1 MSIDP
6 DASAH
11 GAQDG
16 SAHDAEVARP
26 RDSRRDP
33 GQVRENLQRWLATK
47 VTAPVVEN
55 VHLPETT
62 GMSSETLLFDARW
75 DGTDHPLVARVARVA
90 PADTTVPVFPA
101 YDLEGQARVMGAVGE
116 HSTVPVPRVHWY
128 EPDPAPLGAPFFV
141 MTRVAGRVPP
151 DVMPYNFGSWVTE
164 AGDAERAA
172 MQDACVDVPAR
183 IHDVAP
189 VAAGLGPAGTVTD
202 AVRAHL
208 DRQRSYYEWTTRT
221 GGPRSPLVE
230 RALAWLDARCPDDR
244 SPAVLCWGDARIG
257 NILFDGFRPVAV
269 LDWELATLGAR
280 EMDLAW
286 MTFLHRFFEDI
297 AAAAGLPGL
306 PGFLRLDDVAR
317 AYAQRTGHVPRD
329 LHFYTVHAA
338 LQHAIIMLRIHTRA
352 VHFGQAQPPGDPD
365 DAIMHRA
372 ALEAMLDDT
381 DRQGAAP

>member
-6 DASAH
+6 AAST
-11 GAQDG
+11 
-16 SAHDAEVARP
+16 SAGHDAEVARP
-26 RDSRRDP
+26 SDSRRDP
-33 GQVRENLQRWLATK
+33 EQVRENLRSWLATK
-47 VTAPVVEN
+47 VTDPVVEN
-55 VHLPETT
+55 VHIPETT

-75 DGTDHPLVARVARVA
+75 DGVDRPLVARVA
-90 PADTTVPVFPA
+90 PAETAVPVFPT
-101 YDLEGQARVMGAVGE
+101 YDLEGQARVMRAVAE
-116 HSTVPVPRVHWY
+116 HSRVPVPAVHWY

-172 MQDACVDVPAR
+172 MQDACVEVLAGVHGVPPAS
-183 IHDVAP
+183 
-189 VAAGLGPAGTVTD
+189 AGLGPAGTVAD

-208 DRQRSYYEWTTRT
+208 DRQRAYYEWTTRT

-230 RALAWLDARCPDDR
+230 RALTWLDTHRPDDR

-297 AAAAGLPGL
+297 AVAAGLPGL
-306 PGFLRLDDVAR
+306 PDFLRLDDVAR
-317 AYAQRTGHVPRD
+317 TYAQRTGHVPRD

-352 VHFGQAQPPGDPD
+352 VHFGQAEPPDDPD
-365 DAIMHRA
+365 DGIMHRA
-372 ALEAMLDDT
+372 TLEAMLDGT
-381 DRQGAAP
+381 DRQGPAS

>member
-6 DASAH
+6 AASTS
-11 GAQDG
+11 GAAG
-16 SAHDAEVARP
+16 HDAEVARP
-26 RDSRRDP
+26 SDSRRDP
-33 GQVRENLQRWLATK
+33 EQVRENLRSWLATK
-47 VTAPVVEN
+47 VTDPIVEN
-55 VHLPETT
+55 VHIPETT

-75 DGTDHPLVARVARVA
+75 DGTDRPLVARVV
-90 PADTTVPVFPA
+90 PAETAVPVFPT
-101 YDLEGQARVMGAVGE
+101 YDLEGQARVMRAVAE
-116 HSTVPVPRVHWY
+116 HSRVPVPAVHWY

-164 AGDAERAA
+164 AGDTERAA
-172 MQDACVDVPAR
+172 MQDACVEVLAGVHDVPPAS
-183 IHDVAP
+183 
-189 VAAGLGPAGTVTD
+189 AGLGPAGTVAD

-208 DRQRSYYEWTTRT
+208 DRQRAYYEWTTRT

-230 RALAWLDARCPDDR
+230 RALTWLDAHRPDDR

-297 AAAAGLPGL
+297 AASAGLPGL

-317 AYAQRTGHVPRD
+317 TYAQRTGHVPRD

-352 VHFGQAQPPGDPD
+352 VHFGQAQPPHDPD

-372 ALEAMLDDT
+372 TLEAMLDGT
-381 DRQGAAP
+381 DRQGSAS

>member
-75 DGTDHPLVARVARVA
+75 DGTDHPLVARVA

-101 YDLEGQARVMGAVGE
+101 YDLEGQARVMRAVGE
-116 HSTVPVPRVHWY
+116 HSTIPVPRVHWY

-172 MQDACVDVPAR
+172 MQDACVDVLAR

-352 VHFGQAQPPGDPD
+352 VHFGQAQPPGHPD

-372 ALEAMLDDT
+372 ALEAMLDGT
-381 DRQGAAP
+381 DRQGVAP